1 VAEAHPER
9 SVASGDA
16 GFPTTHWSVVLTAGT
31 PASADAAEALERL
44 CCAYRYPLYA
54 FVRRKGYP
62 PTDAED
68 LTQGFFARFLA
79 KRYLDDVMPH
89 KGRFRTF
96 LLCSLN
102 HFLANEWDKSQR
114 LKRGAGAT
122 HIPLDTVEAEE
133 RYRLEPAGF
142 ATPEESFDRS
152 WAETLLGLALTRL
165 HCDFES
171 AGKQERFDELKPFL
185 LGEPEAGAY
194 AQVARRLGLSDQGV
208 KSAVHRMRAAFRE
221 LIRAEIGHT
230 VATRAEIDEELRYL
244 IRLMAS

>member
-1 VAEAHPER
+1 
-9 SVASGDA
+9 
-16 GFPTTHWSVVLTAGT
+16 
-31 PASADAAEALERL
+31 
-44 CCAYRYPLYA
+44 
-54 FVRRKGYP
+54 
-62 PTDAED
+62 
-68 LTQGFFARFLA
+68 
-79 KRYLDDVMPH
+79 
-89 KGRFRTF
+89 
-96 LLCSLN
+96 
-102 HFLANEWDKSQR
+102 
-114 LKRGAGAT
+114 
-122 HIPLDTVEAEE
+122 LDTVEAEE

-165 HCDFES
+165 RCDFES